1 MSSDWLGFFLSL
13 TSSEAVALEQ
23 SMRRQSI
30 KINSNARAQKR
41 YVRNQFR
48 SLVTS
53 MPFQALSSIFFPLLF
68 ATFSASVYYSPPDEK
83 PEDVE
88 CKYYLMKFLL
98 KVVV

>member
-1 MSSDWLGFFLSL
+1 M
-13 TSSEAVALEQ
+13 EQ
-23 SMRRQSI
+23 SVRRQSI

-41 YVRNQFR
+41 YVGNQFR

-53 MPFQALSSIFFPLLF
+53 MPLQVLSSIFFPLLF

-83 PEDVE
+83 PGDVE
-88 CKYYLMKFLL
+88 CKFDLMKFLRLL